1 MLKISDKAEFIIN
14 SLEEEGF
21 QAYAVGG
28 CVRDMLLGKEPF
40 DWDIATSALPQTVIK
55 VFDGYNVIP
64 TGIRHGTVTVVLE
77 HEPFEIT
84 TFRKE
89 DIYTA
94 HRRPESVSFVQ
105 ELAEDLRRRDFTIN
119 AMAYNPRRGLFD
131 FFNGREDLQAG
142 LIKCVGE
149 PQLRFEEDAL
159 RIMRAL
165 RFASAYGFKIE
176 EQTGRA
182 LRSCAHYLE
191 DISMERINSEFNK
204 FLLGK
209 GFYQLMQEWAEMVY
223 SAVCMPPASEERLRA
238 VCYAPQVLD
247 IRLALLFENSETAGK
262 VLKGLKYDN
271 RTIHAVLPIV
281 QRLKEQE
288 NEIPEV
294 KKVLSI
300 LGKENYLKLLA
311 ARKAYEKAAGVDL
324 DSGHTSSLMEGI
336 IDRDECVSLRQLAVK
351 GGDICGLAEGALIG
365 QILKALLAEVIE
377 EKLPNKKELLMQRA
391 EQLAKKHEALRC
403 DKSEV

>member
-1 MLKISDKAEFIIN
+1 MLKISDRAEFIIN
-14 SLEEEGF
+14 RLEENGF
-21 QAYAVGG
+21 QAYTVGG
-28 CVRDMLLGKEPF
+28 CVRDMLLGKEPS
-40 DWDIATSALPQTVIK
+40 DWDIATSALPQTVKKI
-55 VFDGYNVIP
+55 FDGYDVIP
-64 TGIRHGTVTVVLE
+64 TGIKHGTVTVVLE

-105 ELAEDLRRRDFTIN
+105 ELVEDLKRRDFTVN
-119 AMAYNPRRGLFD
+119 AMAYNPQRGLFD
-131 FFNGREDLQAG
+131 FFGGKEDLQAG

-149 PQLRFEEDAL
+149 SQLRFEEDAL

-165 RFASAYGFKIE
+165 RFASAYGFQIE

-191 DISMERINSEFNK
+191 DISMERINSEFSK
-204 FLLGK
+204 FLLGQ
-209 GFYQLMQEWAEMVY
+209 GFYQLMQDWADIIY
-223 SAVCMPPASEERLRA
+223 SAVHMPPAAEERLKA
-238 VCYAPQVLD
+238 VCCAPQVLD
-247 IRLALLFENSETAGK
+247 VRLALLFENAETAGK

-288 NEIPEV
+288 TEIPAV
-294 KKVLSI
+294 KKALGVL
-300 LGKENYLKLLA
+300 GEETYLKLLA
-311 ARKAYEKAAGVDL
+311 ARKAYESAAGTDL
-324 DSGHTSSLMEGI
+324 AWEHTSSLLEGI
-336 IDRDECVSLRQLAVK
+336 IERDECVSLRQLAVK

-377 EKLPNKKELLMQRA
+377 EKLPNKKEILMQRA
-391 EQLAKKHEALRC
+391 EQLATKH
-403 DKSEV
+403 